1 MNQRSCQAIN
11 ANVPWIFIPL
21 PQDEAIGICLWI
33 RRHFPSAEAD
43 EKLAYDCENSIKTA
57 FEKLGLEYNTKA
69 FGDVTMK
76 NLRLFFA
83 GSDGIALPET
93 CFIAPPPEVKRI
105 ENPIKP
111 LQAQSFN

>member
-1 MNQRSCQAIN
+1 M
-11 ANVPWIFIPL
+11 
-21 PQDEAIGICLWI
+21 
-33 RRHFPSAEAD
+33 D
-43 EKLAYDCENSIKTA
+43 EKLASDCENSIKTA
-57 FEKLGLEYNTKA
+57 FEKLGLEYNTEA

-76 NLRLFFA
+76 NLRLFA

-111 LQAQSFN
+111 LQAQSSN